1 MAKLPKL
8 IEALAEVDERPRST
22 LEYIART
29 IREGGELPTIKRG
42 SGAADMTVRD
52 AANFLIGASVAEAS
66 PKDAPKLVR
75 LYRALSIQAHTT
87 PAEDGEMKRVAT
99 HISKSKT
106 FGDALERLIEASP
119 LILSIFI
126 DFVDA
131 AFGDKKGAFA
141 RKGLMRGEHAR
152 VQVSFIR
159 PAPGVIIRVEQTL
172 LGQSELICEWKCRL
186 ESEIAIREFL
196 SSPSCKGDA
205 SSSRTV
211 GLRTLLK
218 LFIAVASEE
227 SIEAIEGECGIPM
240 SVLVAA
246 R

>member
-29 IREGGELPTIKRG
+29 VREGGELPTTKRG
-42 SGAADMTVRD
+42 SGAAEMTLRD

-75 LYRALSIQAHTT
+75 LYRALSVQAYTQ

-119 LILSIFI
+119 VILSIFF

-141 RKGLMRGEHAR
+141 RKGLLRGEHAR
-152 VQVSFIR
+152 LQVAFVR
-159 PAPGVIIRVEQTL
+159 PAPGVIVRVEQTL
-172 LGQSELICEWKCRL
+172 RGQSELICEWKCRL
-186 ESEIAIREFL
+186 QGEAEIREFL
-196 SSPSCKGDA
+196 TSPGCKGDA
-205 SSSRTV
+205 SSTRTI

-218 LFIAVASEE
+218 LFIAIASEE
-227 SIEAIEGECGIPM
+227 SIDAIESKCGIPM
-240 SVLVAA
+240 SELVAA
-246 R
+246 